1 MTIVSAQFKKFDHHN
16 LPLPLDSGY
25 HRGHGAAV
33 EQELHPVPVLL
44 NGSSLDDCGRL
55 DDCLDKT
62 GRILVFFLLK
72 SRISHHEHSFPSLQP
87 LAAYRTDAKQTNKN
101 GNLSETCLN

>member
-1 MTIVSAQFKKFDHHN
+1 MQ
-16 LPLPLDSGY
+16 
-25 HRGHGAAV
+25 
-33 EQELHPVPVLL
+33 LL

-62 GRILVFFLLK
+62 SRILVFFLLK

-87 LAAYRTDAKQTNKN
+87 LAAYRTIAEQMLNKQTKMEI
-101 GNLSETCLN
+101 LVKLAWIVLLALK

>member
-1 MTIVSAQFKKFDHHN
+1 M
-16 LPLPLDSGY
+16 
-25 HRGHGAAV
+25 
-33 EQELHPVPVLL
+33 LL

-72 SRISHHEHSFPSLQP
+72 SRISHHEHSFLSLQP
-87 LAAYRTDAKQTNKN
+87 PAAHRTDAKQTNKN
-101 GNLSETCLN
+101 GNLSETCLNCIIGLKIVQLLQKMKTSLILSLPL